1 MTGLQQQRN
10 LEARPLQISYLIKFL
25 LTLQE
30 RLSHGIS
37 ASGFPGNH
45 RAADFQHHHPYF
57 PPHFPTGVSQHQ
69 TAQDFVAAQNA
80 HLAATDP
87 YNVNSLHH
95 SFQTTQVFIYQ
106 A

>member
-1 MTGLQQQRN
+1 MMM
-10 LEARPLQISYLIKFL
+10 L
-25 LTLQE
+25 LTFDLQE

-95 SFQTTQVFIYQ
+95 SFQTTQVCLTFKFDLYNYIGGIILKLEI
-106 A
+106 

>member
-1 MTGLQQQRN
+1 MN
-10 LEARPLQISYLIKFL
+10 LENQSYPLQMSYLIKL
-25 LTLQE
+25 LLKLQE

-95 SFQTTQVFIYQ
+95 SFQTTQVFIHR